1 MKPFILTVVFALVL
15 WGCNNLNDL
24 RPTDPGTEIPEA
36 AVKVVKAKF
45 PNAEELVFKPILED
59 KIWEVKLKSD
69 ADRYSSLVDYGKM
82 WETFKVMPDG
92 VPSTL
97 QEPLKKTAFGDGVL
111 SAYTTAFFATTAKN
125 KLIYNYKGEN
135 YSFLWEG
142 FYSNGNSSAMFDP
155 VLYRIATYEINDLP
169 AFVKETIT
177 ATPDMSFTRGY
188 TWVRLDDTRL
198 YHVFANQKKGDRYDV
213 VSMLFDDKGKLRWS
227 STFFPNLGLPNTN
240 SNLETVPAGIKQYLD
255 SLSELA
261 GYEYERKL
269 VNNVNGLTSY
279 YISVTVGSVSR
290 CELYFDKDF
299 NVLNK
304 SYTVLLYQ

>member
-1 MKPFILTVVFALVL
+1 MKPFIQTVVFALVF

-82 WETFKVMPDG
+82 WETFRIIPDS

-125 KLIYNYKGEN
+125 KLIYNYKGEY

-142 FYSNGNSSAMFDP
+142 FYSSGNSSAMFDP

-177 ATPDMSFTRGY
+177 ATSDMSFTRGY

-198 YHVFANQKKGDRYDV
+198 YHVFASQKKGDRHDV

-227 STFFPNLGLPNTN
+227 STFFANLGPPNTS

-269 VNNVNGLTSY
+269 INNVNGLTSY
-279 YISVTVGSVSR
+279 YISVTVGSISR